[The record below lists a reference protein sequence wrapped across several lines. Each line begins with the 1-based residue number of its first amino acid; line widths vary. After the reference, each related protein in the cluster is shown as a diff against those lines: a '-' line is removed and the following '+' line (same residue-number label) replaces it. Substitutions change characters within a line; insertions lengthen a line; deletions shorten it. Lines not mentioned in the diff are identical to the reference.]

1 MFGKEKSTWEELSGI
16 FTAQEI
22 YQQPATW
29 AKTIA
34 QIKNEKEA
42 LKKFME
48 PVLSDPDC
56 DIVFTGA
63 GTSEYVGNALYS
75 YVNRYTG
82 YHAKSYASTDLVETP
97 ENYLSR
103 NKKTLLVNFGR
114 SGNSPE
120 SVGSVQVAD
129 EVCKENV
136 YHLFITCNKDGALA
150 KAAATRDNAYDIN
163 LTPETHDQSFAMT
176 SSFSN
181 MMLAALLCFRLDD
194 IDEVI
199 IKVED
204 KTLDEYPNCKE
215 KINYPL
221 KRDFGINKSYQ
232 FTKTNNINKTV
243 VYYLEEVNDN
253 SYYVPVTSYT
263 NDSRDKV
270 DIIIEELTTG
280 YIYEPNL
287 MSIVRED
294 LTLLDKSI
302 NDQVMILNFN
312 DALFDSS
319 GKVKEEV
326 LYTIGYSVFDNY
338 DVNVI
343 SYRVND
349 KEVVNLQKKK
359 MP

>member
-1 MFGKEKSTWEELSGI
+1 MLRKKAIRKAFITTMSLFIIMTIYTIPIENNLKTKDVSL
-16 FTAQEI
+16 EI
-22 YQQPATW
+22 EYVTSLGNHSIYLLDNNNYLVKMKILLDSNNLKDNI
-29 AKTIA
+29 KTI
-34 QIKNEKEA
+34 I
-42 LKKFME
+42 
-48 PVLSDPDC
+48 
-56 DIVFTGA
+56 
-63 GTSEYVGNALYS
+63 S
-75 YVNRYTG
+75 Y
-82 YHAKSYASTDLVETP
+82 L
-97 ENYLSR
+97 
-103 NKKTLLVNFGR
+103 
-114 SGNSPE
+114 
-120 SVGSVQVAD
+120 
-129 EVCKENV
+129 
-136 YHLFITCNKDGALA
+136 
-150 KAAATRDNAYDIN
+150 
-163 LTPETHDQSFAMT
+163 T
-176 SSFSN
+176 SSNSLKYTDSLKPVIPVNTKLKNITITDKQVTINFSKDILKVSSKLETK
-181 MMLAALLCFRLDD
+181 MIESIVYSLTELDE

-204 KTLDEYPNCKE
+204 KTLDEYPNSKN

-221 KRDFGINKSYQ
+221 KRSFGINKTYQ

-243 VYYLEEVNDN
+243 VYYLEDVNDN

-294 LTLLDKSI
+294 LILLDKSI

-319 GKVKEEV
+319 GKIKEEV
-326 LYTIGYSVFDNY
+326 LYTIGYSIFDNY

-349 KEVVNLQKKK
+349 KELVNLQKKK
-359 MP
+359 MS

>member
-1 MFGKEKSTWEELSGI
+1 MLRKKAIRKAFITTMSLFIIMTIYTIPIEDRLNSKDVSL
-16 FTAQEI
+16 EI
-22 YQQPATW
+22 
-29 AKTIA
+29 
-34 QIKNEKEA
+34 
-42 LKKFME
+42 
-48 PVLSDPDC
+48 
-56 DIVFTGA
+56 
-63 GTSEYVGNALYS
+63 EYVTSLENHSIYLLDK
-75 YVNRYTG
+75 N
-82 YHAKSYASTDLVETP
+82 
-97 ENYLSR
+97 NYLVKLKVLLDS
-103 NKKTLLVNFGR
+103 NNLKDNIKAIISYLTESNSLKYTDSLKPVIPVNTKLKNITISDKQVTLNFSKDILKVSSKLEKKMV
-114 SGNSPE
+114 E
-120 SVGSVQVAD
+120 SI
-129 EVCKENV
+129 V
-136 YHLFITCNKDGALA
+136 YS
-150 KAAATRDNAYDIN
+150 
-163 LTPETHDQSFAMT
+163 LTE
-176 SSFSN
+176 
-181 MMLAALLCFRLDD
+181 LDD
-194 IDEVI
+194 IDEVT

-326 LYTIGYSVFDNY
+326 LYTIGYSIFDNY